1 MTNPYEAPGGTF
13 GPDPDEPGDSETG
26 EAGDERPPTG
36 DLGGGHF
43 LRVNEEAWRALL
55 HHPTVVAAITARANA
70 IADQANSNVGMDP
83 RAIEHLSP
91 DGDPAYVVTVQNRS
105 NTSRAR
111 ARVRTNPDNMLGVVD
126 DAHHSTL
133 FQAMLAHPSDPI
145 PEGAEAQA
153 RSEE

>member
-13 GPDPDEPGDSETG
+13 GPDPDEAADDVSD
-26 EAGDERPPTG
+26 AGDERPPTG

-55 HHPTVVAAITARANA
+55 HHPSVVAAITARANA
-70 IADQANSNVGMDP
+70 ICNQANANVGMDP
-83 RAIEHLSP
+83 RAVERLAP
-91 DGDPAYVVTVQNRS
+91 NGDAAYVVTVQNRS

-111 ARVRTNPDNMLGVVD
+111 ARVRTNPDNMLGVLD

-133 FQAMLAHPSDPI
+133 FNAMLAHPSDPI
-145 PEGAEAQA
+145 PEGEAT
-153 RSEE
+153 EE